1 MDNRY
6 FIKIR
11 LFDNLPDMPDHGKY
25 KQIMVEA
32 ESVEEV
38 EMLIDDKNGK
48 VKAWLLE
55 EISDVRKKPFYE
67 DDSREAGRLDG
78 RIECAENLLEQITK
92 WEKK

>member
-1 MDNRY
+1 M
-6 FIKIR
+6 I
-11 LFDNLPDMPDHGKY
+11 NLQSGLNKY
-25 KQIMVEA
+25 VK
-32 ESVEEV
+32 
-38 EMLIDDKNGK
+38 LNGK

-67 DDSREAGRLDG
+67 DDSREAGRPDG